1 MRQLTHWTGSD
12 VLPLI
17 LLICAPA
24 ALPKAAAQTLPADSK
39 QRIETAASKQKAAV
53 AAMASAIDRQ
63 TGSVRRQ
70 LGSHPTTSFF
80 TLPPPQQL
88 SPPMA
93 FQTEACDAL
102 PSTEIDSLV
111 TAASRREGVE
121 PELIRGVMRQES
133 GFRPC
138 AVSPKGAL
146 GLMQLMPQTAAALEV
161 GNPFDP
167 RDNVTAG
174 AKLLRQ
180 LLQHYDGDLALTLGA
195 YNAGPSRVDADMAVP
210 GIPETTNYVQ
220 RILSFLP
227 MSLLPA
233 AQMRGLTFDSDQP

>member
-1 MRQLTHWTGSD
+1 
-12 VLPLI
+12 
-17 LLICAPA
+17 
-24 ALPKAAAQTLPADSK
+24 LPKAAAQALPADSK
-39 QRIETAASKQKAAV
+39 QRIETAASKQKAGV

-70 LGSHPTTSFF
+70 LRSRATTGFF

-88 SPPMA
+88 SSPMA
-93 FQTEACDAL
+93 FPTEVCDAL
-102 PSTEIDSLV
+102 PSAEIDSLV
-111 TAASRREGVE
+111 SAASRREGVE

-146 GLMQLMPQTAAALEV
+146 GLMQLMPETAADLEV
-161 GNPFDP
+161 RDPFDP

-174 AKLLRQ
+174 TKLLRR
-180 LLQHYDGDLALTLGA
+180 LLQHYDGDLALTLSA
-195 YNAGPSRVDADMAVP
+195 YNAGPRRVDADMAVP
-210 GIPETTNYVQ
+210 AIPETTNYVQ

-227 MSLLPA
+227 RSLLPV
-233 AQMRGLTFDSDQP
+233 AQMRSLSFDSDQP

>member
-1 MRQLTHWTGSD
+1 MRQITRWTASEI
-12 VLPLI
+12 LLLI
-17 LLICAPA
+17 LLTCAPA
-24 ALPKAAAQTLPADSK
+24 PLPKAAAQGLPADSK

-53 AAMASAIDRQ
+53 ATMASSIDRQ
-63 TGSVRRQ
+63 TGSVQHQ
-70 LGSHPTTSFF
+70 LRSNATTGFF

-138 AVSPKGAL
+138 AVSPKGAV
-146 GLMQLMPQTAAALEV
+146 GLMQLMPQTAADLEV
-161 GNPFDP
+161 KDPFDP

-174 AKLLRQ
+174 TRLLRQ

-195 YNAGPSRVDADMAVP
+195 YNAGPRRVDADMAVP

-220 RILSFLP
+220 RILS
-227 MSLLPA
+227 LLPV
-233 AQMRGLTFDSDQP
+233 AQMRSLSFDSDQP